1 MTTSAVTGVF
11 PFELG
16 PINKGQSVSPVVE
29 RIDLA
34 SPKEG
39 AKGAPKLKLDGGAYL
54 DVATKVQPLPAAG
67 NLNVQG
73 LYSALSTGMKQGFVA
88 PGHKRMVDKLQEM
101 EKPNSSVTAGEMMAT
116 IVSATGEA
124 ALGDVM
130 AKVSN
135 KVAESLQTIVVKQ
148 S

>member
-1 MTTSAVTGVF
+1 MSTSAVSGVF

-16 PINKGQSVSPVVE
+16 PINKNQPAAAAIE
-29 RIDLA
+29 RVDLA
-34 SPKEG
+34 SPKEAG
-39 AKGAPKLKLDGGAYL
+39 KGASKLKLDGGAYL

-73 LYSALSTGMKQGFVA
+73 LYSALSTGMKNGFVA
-88 PGHKRMVDKLQEM
+88 PGHKRMVDTLREM